1 MNDSE
6 TKDQTLN
13 SNTARN
19 IIEIVGGQ
27 GNPPEYGFQYFTAG
41 LDIYLNTIEEEYLKS
56 FIKDGGSAFKMIIGI
71 YGGGKTHFL
80 YCIRESAWKYDY
92 ITSYITLSPEQTP
105 FHKLEQVY
113 RAIVANLVYSQTH
126 EELLSGYD
134 RGIEAAIKKWYS
146 EKYQELSAKLTG
158 DAVLRELNTYA
169 SSLGPYESTSFRNA
183 VKEAFI
189 ALAEKREEDFTL
201 IMQWLKGENPPKN
214 MLKNFKIFEKIDK
227 STAFKMIRS
236 LVQWIREIGYS
247 GLIVLMDEAEQTP
260 SMSSKQK
267 SLLLQNLRELIDE
280 CGHANFKST
289 MWFYAVPDEN
299 FLEGRAQIY
308 EALRQRVSTV
318 FDTEINPTG
327 VKIYLENIPIEP
339 LELLKEIGNKL
350 ARIYEIAYNMR
361 FNTDKLE
368 KAVENIAEATYEKKF
383 EIGYKR
389 LFVKSMITACNILK
403 RKGYDITPEIAKD
416 IVVQAL
422 DEIKRQ
428 VRE

>member
-1 MNDSE
+1 ME
-6 TKDQTLN
+6 
-13 SNTARN
+13 SNIARK
-19 IIEIVGGQ
+19 IIEVVGGQ

-56 FIKDGGSAFKMIIGI
+56 FVKDGGSAFKMVIGI

-80 YCIRESAWKYDY
+80 YCIREIAWKYKY
-92 ITSYITLSPEQTP
+92 ITSYLTLSPEQTP
-105 FHKLEQVY
+105 FHKLDQVY
-113 RAIVANLVYSQTH
+113 KATVANLMYSQTP

-134 RGIEAAIKKWYS
+134 RGIEAVIKKWYN
-146 EKYQELSAKLTG
+146 EKHQELSPKLTK
-158 DAVLRELNTYA
+158 DALLRELNTYA
-169 SSLGPYESTSFRNA
+169 SSIGPYESTSFKNA
-183 VKEAFI
+183 ISKAFI
-189 ALAEKREEDFTL
+189 ALAEKCEEDFTL

-214 MLKNFKIFEKIDK
+214 LLKNFKIFEKIDK

-267 SLLLQNLRELIDE
+267 SLLLNNLRELIDE
-280 CGHANFKST
+280 CGHANFRNT

-299 FLEGRAQIY
+299 FLEGRSQIY

-327 VKIYLENIPIEP
+327 VKIYLENIPRGP
-339 LELLKEIGNKL
+339 VELLQEIGKKL
-350 ARIYEIAYNMR
+350 AKIYEIAYKVKFDDNMLKE
-361 FNTDKLE
+361 TII
-368 KAVENIAEATYEKKF
+368 NIAKAAYERKL

-389 LFVKSMITACNILK
+389 LFVQSIIKAFHKLCKTK
-403 RKGYDITPEIAKD
+403 KTVTPED
-416 IVVQAL
+416 IGM
-422 DEIKRQ
+422 
-428 VRE
+428 

>member
-1 MNDSE
+1 MTENGTQNQMLD
-6 TKDQTLN
+6 
-13 SNTARN
+13 SNTARK

-27 GNPPEYGFQYFTAG
+27 GIPPEYGFQYFTAG
-41 LDIYLNTIEEEYLKS
+41 LDIYLNTIDEEYLRS
-56 FIKDGGSAFKMIIGI
+56 FVRDGGSAFKMVIGA

-80 YCIRESAWKYDY
+80 YCIREIAWKYDY

-113 RAIVANLVYSQTH
+113 RAIVANLVYSQTP

-134 RGIEAAIKKWYS
+134 RGIEAVIKKWYN
-146 EKYQELSAKLTG
+146 EKYQELSARLTG
-158 DAVLRELNTYA
+158 DAVPGELNTYA
-169 SSLGPYESTSFRNA
+169 SSIGPYESISFRNA

-189 ALAEKREEDFTL
+189 ALSERREEDFTL

-214 MLKNFKIFEKIDK
+214 MLKGFKIFEKIDK

-236 LVQWIREIGYS
+236 LVQWIQEIGYS

-267 SLLLQNLRELIDE
+267 SLLLNNLRELIDE
-280 CGHANFKST
+280 CGHANFKNT

-299 FLEGRAQIY
+299 FLEGRSQIY
-308 EALRQRVSTV
+308 EALRQRVSTI

-339 LELLKEIGNKL
+339 VELLQEIGKKL
-350 ARIYEIAYNMR
+350 ARIYEIAYSVKFDANALKETIR
-361 FNTDKLE
+361 
-368 KAVENIAEATYEKKF
+368 NIAEAAYERKL
-383 EIGYKR
+383 EIVYKR
-389 LFVKSMITACNILK
+389 LFVQNIIKAYHKL
-403 RKGYDITPEIAKD
+403 RRTGEVVTPED
-416 IVVQAL
+416 IGM
-422 DEIKRQ
+422 
-428 VRE
+428 

>member
-1 MNDSE
+1 MTENE
-6 TKDQTLN
+6 TQNQMLD
-13 SNTARN
+13 SNTARK

-41 LDIYLNTIEEEYLKS
+41 LDIYLNTIDEEYLRS
-56 FIKDGGSAFKMIIGI
+56 FVRDGGSAFKMVIGA

-80 YCIRESAWKYDY
+80 YCIREIAWKYDY

-113 RAIVANLVYSQTH
+113 RAIVANLVYRQTP

-134 RGIEAAIKKWYS
+134 RGIEAVIKKWYN

-158 DAVLRELNTYA
+158 DAVSRELNTYA
-169 SSLGPYESTSFRNA
+169 SSLGPYESISFRNA

-189 ALAEKREEDFTL
+189 ALSERREEDFTL

-214 MLKNFKIFEKIDK
+214 MLKGFKIFEKIDK

-236 LVQWIREIGYS
+236 LVQWIQEIGYS

-267 SLLLQNLRELIDE
+267 SLLLNNLRELIDE
-280 CGHANFKST
+280 CGHANFKNT

-299 FLEGRAQIY
+299 FLEGRSQIY
-308 EALRQRVSTV
+308 EALRQRVSTI

-339 LELLKEIGNKL
+339 VELLQEIGKKL
-350 ARIYEIAYNMR
+350 AEIYEIAYSVKFDANALKE
-361 FNTDKLE
+361 TIK
-368 KAVENIAEATYEKKF
+368 NIAEAAYERKL

-389 LFVKSMITACNILK
+389 LFVQNIIKAFHKL
-403 RKGYDITPEIAKD
+403 RRTGEVVTPED
-416 IVVQAL
+416 IGM
-422 DEIKRQ
+422 
-428 VRE
+428 